1 MEKSNNKK
9 NLTARNNKSQNNK
22 RSNRG
27 NSRRNKISSKKR
39 KFSIKLFFGFIVFE
53 IVFTALTGLFVLYYG
68 PFENSRKIFVGTAMN
83 SMHYQW
89 LATSFLSDSQIEG
102 IIGNKSEGNTA
113 QIPNEMDTSSVQIKK
128 LNDEGIEKLTF
139 DGNNYTGY
147 ALVINDPTRVKIGY
161 TSTLNSDN
169 PVGEETSVIAENN
182 EAVAAINGGAFTDD
196 ADTSKWSANCGSPSV
211 VIISNGKVVYD
222 DLAGKASYVT
232 AIDKNGYLFGGLYTT
247 EELLARG
254 TAEAVSFKGPVV
266 LNGEKLNVSDQDG
279 MVSRTLIGQKADGE
293 IVLVVLDS
301 RYNNKLAATLS
312 EAQDVMIELGCVIA
326 IPLDGGKS
334 TTMYYKG
341 EVINNPTYVYGER
354 PIPTAII
361 VK

>member
-1 MEKSNNKK
+1 MGEINNKENLTANNRAQSNKK
-9 NLTARNNKSQNNK
+9 NNRSSSKKNNK
-22 RSNRG
+22 
-27 NSRRNKISSKKR
+27 SSKKR
-39 KFSIKLFFGFIVFE
+39 KFSIKLFLWFIVFE
-53 IVFTALTGLFVLYYG
+53 FVFTALTGLFVLYYG

-89 LATSFLSDSQIEG
+89 LATSFLSDNQIEG
-102 IIGNKSEGNTA
+102 IIGNKNEGGLA
-113 QIPNEMDTSSVQIKK
+113 EIPNEIDTSLVQIKK

-147 ALVINDPTRVKIGY
+147 ALIINDPTRVKIGY
-161 TSTLNSDN
+161 TSTLNTSN
-169 PVGEETSVIAENN
+169 PVGEETSVIAQNN
-182 EAVAAINGGAFTDD
+182 NAVAAINGGSFTDE
-196 ADTSKWSANCGSPSV
+196 ADTSKWSANGGTPV
-211 VIISNGKVVYD
+211 GVIISEGKLIFDSFNG
-222 DLAGKASYVT
+222 GPSYVT
-232 AIDKNGYLFGGLYTT
+232 AIDKNGYLFGGYYTA

-254 TAEAVSFKGPVV
+254 TIEAVTFKAPIV
-266 LNGEKLNVSDQDG
+266 LGGKKLNVVDEDG
-279 MVSRTLIGQKADGE
+279 MVSRTLIGQKAEGE

-312 EAQDVMIELGCVIA
+312 EAQDVMIDLGCMIA

-334 TTMYYKG
+334 TTMYYNG

-354 PIPTAII
+354 PLPTAII

>member
-1 MEKSNNKK
+1 MGEINNKENLTANNRAQSNKK
-9 NLTARNNKSQNNK
+9 NNRRSSKKNN
-22 RSNRG
+22 R
-27 NSRRNKISSKKR
+27 SSKKR
-39 KFSIKLFFGFIVFE
+39 KFSIKLFLGFIVFE
-53 IVFTALTGLFVLYYG
+53 FVFTALTGLFVLYYG

-89 LATSFLSDSQIEG
+89 LATSFLSDNQIEG
-102 IIGNKSEGNTA
+102 IIGNKNEGGLA
-113 QIPNEMDTSSVQIKK
+113 EIPNEIDTSSVQIKK

-147 ALVINDPTRVKIGY
+147 ALIINDPTRVKIGY
-161 TSTLNSDN
+161 TSTLNTSN
-169 PVGEETSVIAENN
+169 PVGEETSVIAQNN
-182 EAVAAINGGAFTDD
+182 NAVAAVNGGAFTDE
-196 ADTSKWSANCGSPSV
+196 ADTSKWSANGGTPLG
-211 VIISNGKVVYD
+211 VIISDGKVIFD
-222 DLAGKASYVT
+222 SLNGGPSYVT
-232 AIDKNGYLFGGLYTT
+232 AIDKNGYLFGGYYTA

-254 TAEAVSFKGPVV
+254 TVEAVSFKAPVV
-266 LNGEKLNVSDQDG
+266 LGGKKLNVIDEDG
-279 MVSRTLIGQKADGE
+279 MVSRTLIGQKAEGE

-312 EAQDVMIELGCVIA
+312 EAQDVMIDLGCMIA

-334 TTMYYKG
+334 TTMYYNG

-354 PIPTAII
+354 PLPTAII